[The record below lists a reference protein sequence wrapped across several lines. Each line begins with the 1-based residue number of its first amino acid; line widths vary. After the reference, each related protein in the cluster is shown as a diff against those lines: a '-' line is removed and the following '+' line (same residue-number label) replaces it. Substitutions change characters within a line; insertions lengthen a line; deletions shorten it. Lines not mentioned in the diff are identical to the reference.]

1 MSSTPP
7 APPAVPRTRSSGRR
21 VRYEPRHARKSDPPW
36 KKQPPRTAA
45 AGLIGLAAWLTPA
58 AMGSSSAS
66 ASTAGVWDRVA
77 ECESSGNWSI
87 NTGNGFYGGLQFT
100 QSTWTEFGGGQ
111 YASRADLATKEQQ
124 IAIAQKVLVG
134 QGPNAWPVCSA
145 KAGLTRENGGASSST
160 QPDTAEAPPPS
171 SQEHGQGADRPR
183 ADTAPDAGDKAPR
196 RDSGT
201 SARSYTVV
209 SGDTLSQIAH
219 DHRVSGGWSALY
231 AANRDV
237 IGNDPDLIH
246 AGQELTMRKAAAS
259 SEGAGRHRAD
269 GSTSQTGGEDVH
281 KPGTGKHR
289 ASRDNSPADS
299 AVSSQASS
307 AGRTGPVGSAAVST
321 PYRATGSSWSSGYHT
336 GVDFPVAAGTPVTAV
351 SAGTVVSAGWG
362 GAYGNQVVVRH
373 SDGMYSQYAHLS
385 SLNVSTGQSVGA
397 GDGIGS
403 SGSTGNSSGPH
414 LHFEIRTGPDYG
426 SDVDPL
432 AYLRSHGVQI

>member
-21 VRYEPRHARKSDPPW
+21 ARYEPRHARKSDPPW

-45 AGLIGLAAWLTPA
+45 AGLIGLAAFLAPSA
-58 AMGSSSAS
+58 LGSSSAS
-66 ASTAGVWDRVA
+66 ASTASVWDSVA
-77 ECESSGNWSI
+77 QCESGGNWSI

-145 KAGLTRENGGASSST
+145 KAGLTRENGGAPSSA
-160 QPDTAEAPPPS
+160 QPDTTESSPPS
-171 SQEHGQGADRPR
+171 QDHGQKRDGQEPR
-183 ADTAPDAGDKAPR
+183 ADPDAGDKASRHP
-196 RDSGT
+196 SGT
-201 SARSYTVV
+201 STRSYTVV
-209 SGDTLSQIAH
+209 SGDTLSHIAN

-237 IGNDPDLIH
+237 IGNDPDLIY

-259 SEGAGRHRAD
+259 SEAPGRHRAD
-269 GSTSQTGGEDVH
+269 DSTSRTGGEDAH
-281 KPGTGKHR
+281 KTGTGKHR
-289 ASRDNSPADS
+289 ASGGSSQSGSAADS
-299 AVSSQASS
+299 PASS
-307 AGRTGPVGSAAVST
+307 AGLTGPVGSTAVST
-321 PYRATGSSWSSGYHT
+321 PYHAAGSSWSSGYHT
-336 GVDFPVAAGTPVTAV
+336 GVDFPVATGTPVTAV
-351 SAGTVVSAGWG
+351 RAGTVVSAGWG
-362 GAYGNQVVVRH
+362 GAYGNQVVIRH
-373 SDGMYSQYAHLS
+373 ADGMYSQYAHLS
-385 SLNVSTGQSVGA
+385 SLNVSTGQAVGA
-397 GDGIGS
+397 GDRIGS

-414 LHFEIRTGPDYG
+414 LHFEIRTGPGYG

-432 AYLRSHGVQI
+432 AYLRSHGVKI